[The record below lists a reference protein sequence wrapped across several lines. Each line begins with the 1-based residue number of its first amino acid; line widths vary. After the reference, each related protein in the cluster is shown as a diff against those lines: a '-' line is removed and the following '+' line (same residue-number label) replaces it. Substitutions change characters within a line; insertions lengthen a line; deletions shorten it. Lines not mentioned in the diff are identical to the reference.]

1 MRNLFLIVFYYRFYY
16 DILSSFFIF
25 SITFSHNSLYFF
37 ILMIMDILNWKCHHR
52 VHNIVIFCILYFV
65 FRVYK
70 DPYAAVITKYAV
82 DRIITPAG
90 RTIDFLL
97 TQHTWGKKND
107 GEKKW
112 VWWECV
118 SIGVWLLAIQYCL
131 LYIFTW
137 LCFFLI
143 FLILSFHT
151 SVVILMCFYLSVC
164 EDKSTPLNP
173 ISRSSFIPGPPS
185 IWTHPNTRH
194 LSVLYCKLITERYT

>member
-25 SITFSHNSLYFF
+25 SITFSHNFLLLFHSHDHGHLK
-37 ILMIMDILNWKCHHR
+37 LKMSSC
-52 VHNIVIFCILYFV
+52 VHNVVIFCILYFV

-97 TQHTWGKKND
+97 TQHTWGEKNH

-118 SIGVWLLAIQYCL
+118 SIGVWLLAVQYCL
-131 LYIFTW
+131 LYFLTW

-143 FLILSFHT
+143 FKIL
-151 SVVILMCFYLSVC
+151 YLFTRLSLSLCVSIC
-164 EDKSTPLNP
+164 QCAKIGLLHSIPLQGPRLFQVHLQSGPTP
-173 ISRSSFIPGPPS
+173 IHDI
-185 IWTHPNTRH
+185 
-194 LSVLYCKLITERYT
+194 

>member
-1 MRNLFLIVFYYRFYY
+1 MIYCPLF
-16 DILSSFFIF
+16 SFFLLPFPIIF
-25 SITFSHNSLYFF
+25 FYFF

-52 VHNIVIFCILYFV
+52 VHNVVIFCILYFV

-97 TQHTWGKKND
+97 TQHTWGEKND

-118 SIGVWLLAIQYCL
+118 SIGVWLLAVQYCL
-131 LYIFTW
+131 LYFLTW

-143 FLILSFHT
+143 FKIL
-151 SVVILMCFYLSVC
+151 YLFTRLSLSLCVSIC
-164 EDKSTPLNP
+164 QCAK
-173 ISRSSFIPGPPS
+173 ISLLHSIPFQGPRLFQVHLQSGP
-185 IWTHPNTRH
+185 THIHDN
-194 LSVLYCKLITERYT
+194 